1 MIFALGLVVGFVIG
15 VVLVT
20 LAYAPLGN
28 RIVRLEQKL
37 AREIDLRNEAIEAI
51 RAYESENYML
61 RSEIRQDEYIRLL
74 KANGHGQIYRSHH
87 EQ

>member
-1 MIFALGLVVGFVIG
+1 MIFAFGLVVGFVIG

-28 RIVRLEQKL
+28 RIVMLEQKVV
-37 AREIDLRNEAIEAI
+37 REVDLRNEAITAI
-51 RAYESENYML
+51 REYENENYRL
-61 RSEIRQDEYIRLL
+61 RSEIRQSEYIRLL
-74 KANGHGQIYRSHH
+74 KADGHGQIYRSHH